1 MATVLVIQ
9 AELNL
14 ALAAINLDQDMDT
27 ILETC

>member
-14 ALAAINLDQDMDT
+14 ALAAINLDQGMDT